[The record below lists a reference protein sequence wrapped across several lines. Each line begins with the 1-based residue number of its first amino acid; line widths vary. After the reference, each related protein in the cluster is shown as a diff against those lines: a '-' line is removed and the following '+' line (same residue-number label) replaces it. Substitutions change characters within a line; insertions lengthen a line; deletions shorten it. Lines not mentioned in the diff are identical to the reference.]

1 MSRKEKQ
8 KVKNHLPTSEAAPA
22 VSTEEQEKED
32 LQKGA
37 KLSNCI
43 LIHDCTMAFH

>member
-1 MSRKEKQ
+1 M
-8 KVKNHLPTSEAAPA
+8 PTSEAAPA
-22 VSTEEQEKED
+22 VSTDEQEKED

-43 LIHDCTMAFH
+43 LIHHCTMAFH